1 MDSERQGQTQPA
13 LTHRKDRRP
22 LSPPRCFVCVSSPRT
37 LGPASQTK
45 GRTQSWAVRPNLGIL
60 ESDLSAGCK
69 LPDSLRSATQSC
81 TGHQCVAAPSTPGI
95 QGWAR
100 CSTPG
105 SELSH
110 QSGGRRGGNSV
121 SGTAVDLGYPMMTTP
136 LTEHVLYTRLC

>member
-1 MDSERQGQTQPA
+1 MALPNMDSERQGQTQPA

-45 GRTQSWAVRPNLGIL
+45 GRTQSWAVRPNLGIS

-95 QGWAR
+95 QGWAQ

-110 QSGGRRGGNSV
+110 QSGGLCVRHSGGFR
-121 SGTAVDLGYPMMTTP
+121 TP
-136 LTEHVLYTRLC
+136 HDDHAAY